1 MEPVQEQACV
11 VLETAFA
18 SVGLAADR
26 PREDAF
32 VVTLPGDHKLTTV
45 CAWLV
50 GRHTVSVNAFVARR
64 PDENHEEL
72 YRLLL
77 QRNARAAGV
86 AFALDRHGDVYVVG
100 RVPTATLDA
109 DQVDHLLGAV
119 VEAADGLFDRILATG
134 FATSIRKEWE
144 WRRRHGD
151 PADNLAPFRALL
163 GLDEDETEPAAGPGR
178 AAGGGGGQ
186 PPPADG

>member
-1 MEPVQEQACV
+1 MEAVQARACA
-11 VLETAFA
+11 VLTDAFSA
-18 SVGLAADR
+18 LELDAER

-32 VVTLPGDHKLTTV
+32 VVVLPGEHKLATA
-45 CAWLV
+45 CAWVV

-77 QRNARAAGV
+77 QRNVRLSGV
-86 AFALDRHGDVYVVG
+86 AFALDRLGDVYLVG

-109 DQVDHLLGAV
+109 EAVDRLLGAV

-134 FATSIRKEWE
+134 FATSIRKEWD
-144 WRRRHGD
+144 WRRRHGEA
-151 PADNLAPFRALL
+151 ADNLEPFRALL
-163 GLDEDETEPAAGPGR
+163 DLDADVAGD
-178 AAGGGGGQ
+178 AGEG
-186 PPPADG
+186 A